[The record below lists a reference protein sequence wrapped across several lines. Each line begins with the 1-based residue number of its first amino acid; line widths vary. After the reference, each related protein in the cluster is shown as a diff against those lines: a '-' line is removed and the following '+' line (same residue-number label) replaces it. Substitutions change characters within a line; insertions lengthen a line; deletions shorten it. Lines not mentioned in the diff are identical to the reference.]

1 MSVAYAA
8 EKLAE
13 AVDVLA
19 LSPGRIKDRLE
30 EITELVMRA
39 AVADDIPAD
48 LRTRYESI
56 CARLNVV
63 NLRQMPEQDACDLAR
78 QILDIASMA
87 EEASKEA
94 TMARPAVESA
104 SRSELEDMFVSV
116 ARRMAKLGM
125 DMKPA
130 IARSREKVVHVSE
143 WLLVRLKP
151 QENGEP
157 VQARPFAFFVLD
169 PRRGRA
175 RAQAAPLTPSRARPN
190 DRWAPAV

>member
-39 AVADDIPAD
+39 AVANDIPAD
-48 LRTRYESI
+48 LRTIYESI
-56 CARLNVV
+56 CARLTVI
-63 NLRQMPEQDACDLAR
+63 NLRQMPEQ
-78 QILDIASMA
+78 ILNIASMA

-94 TMARPAVESA
+94 TMTRPAVESA
-104 SRSELEDMFVSV
+104 SPSELEDMFVSV

-125 DMKPA
+125 NMRPA

-143 WLLVRLKP
+143 WLLVRLKR
-151 QENGEP
+151 Q
-157 VQARPFAFFVLD
+157 
-169 PRRGRA
+169 
-175 RAQAAPLTPSRARPN
+175 
-190 DRWAPAV
+190 

>member
-1 MSVAYAA
+1 MMGLNLSVTEIYMSVAYAA

-30 EITELVMRA
+30 EITELVMRT
-39 AVADDIPAD
+39 AVANDIPAH

-56 CARLNVV
+56 CAQLNVV
-63 NLRQMPEQDACDLAR
+63 NLRQMPEQDACDLGR

-104 SRSELEDMFVSV
+104 SPSELEDMFVGV

-143 WLLVRLKP
+143 WLLVRLKR
-151 QENGEP
+151 Q
-157 VQARPFAFFVLD
+157 
-169 PRRGRA
+169 
-175 RAQAAPLTPSRARPN
+175 
-190 DRWAPAV
+190 